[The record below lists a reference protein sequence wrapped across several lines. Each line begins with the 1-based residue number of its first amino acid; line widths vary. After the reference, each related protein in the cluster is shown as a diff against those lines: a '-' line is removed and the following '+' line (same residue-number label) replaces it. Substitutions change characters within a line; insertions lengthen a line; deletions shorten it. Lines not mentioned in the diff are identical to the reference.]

1 MNEELDSQLS
11 AMFDDE
17 LPSGECELL
26 ARRLSRDDALKARW
40 GRYALIGAVIRAERG
55 VVLQSAVA
63 GRVNAALSHE
73 PQLAT
78 GTAGVA
84 LPSASWARV
93 LSGVGLAAG
102 VAALSIL
109 WLRAHHGGSLLA
121 AAPMTVA
128 SVAGGAPVVGRAAP
142 RRSSGPDSYVVPPST
157 SQLMTPMPPTQLAD
171 YVVAHSAYSWPISGG
186 SLLSSLMVSEAAVG
200 PVPAAPR
207 RRAVRQVAGHGHA
220 TQRPH

>member
-26 ARRLSRDDALKARW
+26 ARRLSRDEALKARW

-73 PQLAT
+73 PQLAP
-78 GTAGVA
+78 GTHGVPRA
-84 LPSASWARV
+84 SAAWMRM
-93 LSGVGLAAG
+93 LSGAGLAAG

-109 WLRAHHGGSLLA
+109 WLRAHHGGPLLG

-128 SVAGGAPVVGRAAP
+128 SVAATPVVDGVAR
-142 RRSSGPDSYVVPPST
+142 RRSRGPDSYVVPPST
-157 SQLMTPMPPTQLAD
+157 PAVMTPMPPTQLAD

-186 SLLSSLMVSEAAVG
+186 SLLSSLMVSEAAAS
-200 PVPAAPR
+200 PPAAPR
-207 RRAVRQVAGHGHA
+207 RRAVRQVAGHGHVA
-220 TQRPH
+220 SQPH

>member
-17 LPSGECELL
+17 LPAGECELL
-26 ARRLSRDDALKARW
+26 ARRLSRDDGQKARW

-78 GTAGVA
+78 GTDGVPLA
-84 LPSASWARV
+84 SAPWVRM

-109 WLRAHHGGSLLA
+109 WLRAHHGGPLLA

-128 SVAGGAPVVGRAAP
+128 SVTAAPVVDGGVR
-142 RRSSGPDSYVVPPST
+142 RRSRGPDSYVVPPST
-157 SQLMTPMPPTQLAD
+157 SGLMTPMPPTQLAD

-186 SLLSSLMVSEAAVG
+186 SLLSSLMVSEAAAS
-200 PVPAAPR
+200 PPAAPR
-207 RRAVRQVAGHGHA
+207 RRVVRALASHGHG
-220 TQRPH
+220 TSRPH

>member
-17 LPSGECELL
+17 LPPGECELL
-26 ARRLSRDDALKARW
+26 ARRLSRDEALKARW

-78 GTAGVA
+78 GTDGVP
-84 LPSASWARV
+84 LPSAPWVRM

-109 WLRAHHGGSLLA
+109 WLRAHHGGPLLA
-121 AAPMTVA
+121 SAPMTVA
-128 SVAGGAPVVGRAAP
+128 SVAATPVVAGVAR

-157 SQLMTPMPPTQLAD
+157 PQLMTPMPPTQLAD

-186 SLLSSLMVSEAAVG
+186 SLLSSLMVSQAEVA
-200 PVPAAPR
+200 PPPAAPR
-207 RRAVRQVAGHGHA
+207 RRVVRQAAGHGHA

>member
-17 LPSGECELL
+17 LPPEECELL
-26 ARRLSRDDALKARW
+26 ARRLSRDDVLKARW

-55 VVLQSAVA
+55 VVLQGAVA

-78 GTAGVA
+78 GTDGALAGGA
-84 LPSASWARV
+84 PQWMRMI
-93 LSGVGLAAG
+93 SGVGLAAG

-109 WLRAHHGGSLLA
+109 WLRAHHGGPMLA
-121 AAPMTVA
+121 ATQVTMA
-128 SVAGGAPVVGRAAP
+128 SVAAPGATQQASAT
-142 RRSSGPDSYVVPPST
+142 PDSYVVPPPSQQIMT
-157 SQLMTPMPPTQLAD
+157 SMPPTQLAD

-186 SLLSSLMVSEAAVG
+186 SLLSSLMVSAPGRVLPPPSTAHRRTAA
-200 PVPAAPR
+200 A
-207 RRAVRQVAGHGHA
+207 HGHA
-220 TQRPH
+220 TQHRPH